1 MVVRRMHLSL
11 YPLVLVLLSSILNL
25 HTDAFCASQVS
36 LSPTKASS
44 SSFVGGLVRHEKE
57 RVGFFHGNQEKMKR
71 VDQRMMTVECAAK
84 PDLSA
89 LSPLELRLR
98 KYELP
103 DKLTYA
109 RVLMIPAFMATFIVG
124 MKSVAI
130 SLYVAS
136 CVTDFLDGYLARK
149 WKQTTAFGAFLDP
162 VADKLMVA
170 TAMIFLVCQLPTWW
184 FATPVALIMCR
195 ELGVSALREW
205 MAERGKRAVVQVGG
219 LGKWKTALQMISTT
233 LLMYACPSIAE
244 FDLDLSIGMSRPA
257 VFSFGLLTM
266 YASTI
271 LTVVSG
277 FQYLQAAWPELTSK
291 NA

>member
-1 MVVRRMHLSL
+1 M
-11 YPLVLVLLSSILNL
+11 SIE
-25 HTDAFCASQVS
+25 CASQ
-36 LSPTKASS
+36 
-44 SSFVGGLVRHEKE
+44 
-57 RVGFFHGNQEKMKR
+57 
-71 VDQRMMTVECAAK
+71 
-84 PDLSA
+84 PDLSS
-89 LSPLELRLR
+89 LSPLELKLR

-109 RVLMIPAFMATFIVG
+109 RVLMIPAFIVTFILG
-124 MKSVAI
+124 MKSFAVG
-130 SLYVAS
+130 LYVAS
-136 CVTDFLDGYLARK
+136 CITDFLDGYLARK

-170 TAMIFLVCQLPTWW
+170 TALVLLVCQLPTWW

-233 LLMYACPSIAE
+233 LIMYACPSISE
-244 FDLDLSIGMSRPA
+244 FDIDLSTGVSRPA
-257 VFSFGLLTM
+257 VFSVGLLTM

-277 FQYLQAAWPELTSK
+277 AQYFQAAWPELTAK
-291 NA
+291 EAK